1 MRFPFL
7 KCTMRWSREITEI
20 DRWRSKMIRWMMNLY
35 ILYKFIQNLHE
46 TGKERHCTIY
56 KQVTI
61 GVRKNV
67 VSSFKKTQIQFMIE
81 REGTWVKIRL
91 CVDGTFASV
100 GFFIEKVERNL
111 DFDEEIEHI
120 RSTQSDWYCY
130 HSENVAVSV
139 TTKFWE
145 SEHLTSVS
153 MFSAQGNRSTE
164 KKITEKRWLCDESGV
179 IGWWPSIGSQIEI
192 LFGCFV
198 EG

>member
-1 MRFPFL
+1 
-7 KCTMRWSREITEI
+7 
-20 DRWRSKMIRWMMNLY
+20 MNLY

-120 RSTQSDWYCY
+120 RSTQSDI
-130 HSENVAVSV
+130 V
-139 TTKFWE
+139 
-145 SEHLTSVS
+145 
-153 MFSAQGNRSTE
+153 
-164 KKITEKRWLCDESGV
+164 ITQKTWL
-179 IGWWPSIGSQIEI
+179 
-192 LFGCFV
+192 LA
-198 EG
+198 